1 MNRDTRVNLTDPDS
15 RLMQMKRKDF
25 ANGYNVQNITEN
37 GLILSSS
44 IFNTSNDINTLALSL
59 EELKNRFKYPKII
72 LADKGYS
79 SENNYTFCEKNGIDA
94 YIPPYSKPTDISN
107 YVYDEQQDSYTDRG
121 GRTFYF
127 KQHCGLKEK
136 KGKRGRPRKSV
147 ESIQERHRLYKSI
160 KYVHIDEETK
170 KKSTLQISPG
180 WRNHIK
186 KQKEKLSTD
195 QGKQIYKKRMHDVEG
210 VFANIKKNLR
220 FTSFNLRSFTGVN
233 IEWTLISLAHNLKK
247 ILKSLRAKGFFC
259 IQKLSLA

>member
-136 KGKRGRPRKSV
+136 RGREVDHVNRLNLFRKG
-147 ESIQERHRLYKSI
+147 
-160 KYVHIDEETK
+160 T
-170 KKSTLQISPG
+170 
-180 WRNHIK
+180 
-186 KQKEKLSTD
+186 
-195 QGKQIYKKRMHDVEG
+195 
-210 VFANIKKNLR
+210 VFIN
-220 FTSFNLRSFTGVN
+220 V
-233 IEWTLISLAHNLKK
+233 
-247 ILKSLRAKGFFC
+247 
-259 IQKLSLA
+259 